1 MSDTEPDSSP
11 NAVRGLGAC
20 VLNVF
25 RYAGGMSLLL
35 ASVIGAT
42 LKGLLPGSSGFRWG
56 ALTGQ
61 MVRVG
66 VRSLPIVVL
75 VQLFIGMIMTLQ
87 LAPTLQEYGQLDKI
101 ATVIGIG
108 GFRML
113 GPIITAVVL
122 SGFAGAS
129 IAAEL
134 GTMVVAEEIEA
145 MRAMAMDPIRFL
157 VVPRVTAT
165 LIMLVMLT
173 IVADLV
179 ICMGG
184 FLACRWALGPDAYS
198 AFWTTVARDT
208 SNIDLITGLVQA
220 AVFGVLIGLIACYEG
235 LNVRGGAEGVG
246 RATTTTVVYSLIAT
260 IVSSG
265 VFTIGFYLFNV

>member
-1 MSDTEPDSSP
+1 
-11 NAVRGLGAC
+11 
-20 VLNVF
+20 
-25 RYAGGMSLLL
+25 MSLLL
-35 ASVIGAT
+35 GGVIGVT
-42 LKGLLPGSSGFRWG
+42 LKGVLPGGPGFRWG
-56 ALTGQ
+56 ALASQ

-66 VRSLPIVVL
+66 IRSLPIVML
-75 VQLFIGMIMTLQ
+75 VQLFIGMILTLQ
-87 LAPTLQEYGQLDKI
+87 LAPTLSDYGQLGKI

-134 GTMVVAEEIEA
+134 GTMVVSEEIEA
-145 MRAMAMDPIRFL
+145 MRAMAMNPIRFL
-157 VVPRVTAT
+157 VVPRVVAT
-165 LIMLVMLT
+165 LLVLVLLT
-173 IVADLV
+173 VVADLV
-179 ICMGG
+179 ICLGG
-184 FLACRWALGPDAYS
+184 FLACKLVLGPDAYGS
-198 AFWTTVARDT
+198 YWETVRFDVT
-208 SNIDLITGLVQA
+208 NIDLLTGLVQA

-246 RATTTTVVYSLIAT
+246 RATTMTVVYSLIAT

-265 VFTIGFYLFNV
+265 VFTVGFYLYNM